1 MRWICS
7 FAITAAIG
15 VSAPARAA
23 TAPVPEATLRLAASH
38 GIHVIEQSIAV
49 WQNQRTCFSCHHQE
63 IPIQMVG
70 LARSRG
76 LAVDDELAR
85 KNITVGMAGSRSLD
99 REVQSY
105 QQFDVGEELGIE
117 LSTAAEAG
125 IPRGLPLEAK
135 AMIVGDQQ
143 RPDGHFVIVDNRP
156 PQSWGT
162 ITATAKAVR
171 GLRAYYPE
179 SRAESVAPILERARA
194 FLTASVPRD
203 TQDVTFRL
211 FGLAWADADHEALA
225 RAGQALLALQRED
238 GGWGQLPA
246 RPTDAYATGQALV
259 ALAQTGQLATTDER
273 YQRGLHF
280 LLDRQQPDGSWLV
293 TTRMHEQALVS
304 PPHFEMGFPHGEHQV
319 VSCMGSA
326 LAVMAMLQALPPA
339 PTPPAPL
346 LNAADWQYKA
356 DAPWMHAALTGT
368 AAELRDAL
376 DHGLSPNA
384 ETPDGTSVLMLAAPD
399 LEKVT
404 LLVDR
409 GADVNHAAKSGF
421 TPLMLALNHR
431 GTAKVAALLIAHG
444 ARVQPTAPKPVHDAS
459 PLMYA
464 VWSGNVDAIN
474 LLLDHGANP
483 QAKMQVGGQIP
494 ATPLLL
500 ATIQG
505 ETEAVAAFLARGSD
519 VNEPDEQGMSLL
531 ADTATSNDTAVA
543 RLLLARG
550 AKVDA
555 VDELS
560 MTPLMHAASVDF
572 GDTAMVDLLLASGAD
587 RSIKSKDG
595 LTALDMAKKYGHAAI
610 VESLSRS
617 VHGN

>member
-1 MRWICS
+1 MRWICT
-7 FAITAAIG
+7 FAVIAAIG
-15 VSAPARAA
+15 VPAPARAA

-38 GIHVIEQSIAV
+38 GIRVIEHSIVV

-63 IPIQMVG
+63 MPIQMVG

-76 LAVDDELAR
+76 LAVDEALAR
-85 KNITVGMAGSRSLD
+85 KNIGVAMAGAKSLD

-125 IPRGLPLEAK
+125 IPRGLPLEAT
-135 AMIVGDQQ
+135 AMILADQQ
-143 RPDGHFVIVDNRP
+143 RPDGHFVNIDNRP

-162 ITATAKAVR
+162 ITATAKAVH

-179 SRAESVAPILERARA
+179 SRASSLAPILERARA

-211 FGLAWADADHEALA
+211 YGLAWADADREALA

-238 GGWGQLPA
+238 GSWGQLPS
-246 RPTDAYATGQALV
+246 RPGDAYATGQALI
-259 ALAQTGQLATTDER
+259 ALAQTGQLATTDDR

-280 LLDRQQPDGSWLV
+280 LLDGQQADGSWLV

-326 LAVMAMLQALPPA
+326 LAVMALLQALPPA

-346 LNAADWQYKA
+346 LNAADWRYHA
-356 DAPWMHAALTGT
+356 DAPWMHIALTGT
-368 AAELRDAL
+368 AAALRDAL
-376 DHGLSPNA
+376 EHGLRPNA
-384 ETPDGTSVLMLAAPD
+384 ETPDGTSALMLAAPD
-399 LEKVT
+399 VDKVT
-404 LLVDR
+404 LLIDR

-421 TPLMLALNHR
+421 TPLMVALNHR
-431 GTAKVAALLIAHG
+431 GTAKVAALLIEHG
-444 ARVQPTAPKPVHDAS
+444 AHVQPTVPKPVHDAS

-464 VWSGNVDAIN
+464 VWSGNVEAIN

-483 QAKMQVGGQIP
+483 HAKMQIGGQIP

-505 ETEAVAAFLARGSD
+505 ETEAVAALLARGVD
-519 VNEPDEQGMSLL
+519 VNEPDEQGMSPLT
-531 ADTATSNDTAVA
+531 DTAINNDAAVA
-543 RLLLARG
+543 RVLLAHG
-550 AKVDA
+550 AKVDS

-560 MTPLMHAASVDF
+560 MTPIMHAASVDF
-572 GDTAMVDLLLASGAD
+572 GDTAMVELLLASGAD
-587 RSIKSKDG
+587 RTIKSKDG
-595 LTALDMAKKYGHAAI
+595 LTALDMAEKYGHKAI
-610 VESLSRS
+610 ADILRRPVR
-617 VHGN
+617 GN